1 MYPNKPKECSIN
13 SKEDLMF
20 EALEKLPDTYY
31 VFYSFKIVNVIDE
44 KMYES
49 ETDFVIFNPKKGIL
63 CVEAKAGNV
72 KYEEGKWKYGSDILM
87 SHDGPFHHLTD
98 GAACGSTEDSF
109 NDSVRF
115 RFLFHKTI
123 FFTC

>member
-1 MYPNKPKECSIN
+1 MK
-13 SKEDLMF
+13 
-20 EALEKLPDTYY
+20 
-31 VFYSFKIVNVIDE
+31 

-87 SHDGPFHHLTD
+87 SHDGPFHQASNNKWKLSKYIKEKRVRIYFNKVQII
-98 GAACGSTEDSF
+98 ACCMVSIYIKE
-109 NDSVRF
+109 
-115 RFLFHKTI
+115 
-123 FFTC
+123 

>member
-1 MYPNKPKECSIN
+1 MAIMYPNKPKECSTN

-31 VFYSFKIVNVIDE
+31 VFHSFKIVNVIDE

-72 KYEEGKWKYGSDILM
+72 KYEEGNL
-87 SHDGPFHHLTD
+87 
-98 GAACGSTEDSF
+98 
-109 NDSVRF
+109 
-115 RFLFHKTI
+115 FLQK
-123 FFTC
+123 